1 MSPSAVLGSRFTRM
15 TVSYPSISSPRPAP
29 VISAEEPTSA
39 QRPKRGRG
47 RCWPSVAAPCQS
59 MAMPSGSSAQGLES
73 SAASVAAACSRSS
86 CNPSPAPEGLHRLQR
101 LWMTCSMTAHLW
113 SVLAAASSEICA
125 QLPGGSSPPLVAL
138 GGAAGA
144 AVGGGAQP
152 GRRSNSPEGPRSRQR
167 FSLSQGSPSL
177 GQKSSTTMP
186 STLLPQVS
194 ISSVVP
200 ASTCL
205 ASRVS
210 NRSTPFP

>member
-86 CNPSPAPEGLHRLQR
+86 CNPSPAPEG
-101 LWMTCSMTAHLW
+101 LW